1 MYMEIYPTARAAGYK
16 KLITKEKFMR
26 ALLQSRVSLFSVP
39 GGDTVQVVR
48 TAEALLAL
56 GNEHFESSRERD
68 ADAAAESVW
77 SEWPTET

>member
-1 MYMEIYPTARAAGYK
+1 MTAEVF
-16 KLITKEKFMR
+16 LKFALRR
-26 ALLQSRVSLFSVP
+26 ALWAQDFAARLVELGAPASI
-39 GGDTVQVVR
+39 
-48 TAEALLAL
+48 EALLAL